1 MRINEL
7 YELWQYGVA
16 VFALCGV
23 AVMTLYAL
31 WHSPFGQQCRE
42 ALASGWEH
50 YRRLGAFGQ
59 LVVAVFFAG
68 VAHYGATKGFWEQ
81 VRHGGGDDQ
90 LTVYGIYTATSND
103 VVEVEGQPVTNQL
116 PLVRV
121 EFFGNGGTAETPVS
135 IRASETNEW
144 QEVAK
149 LEPIKLYQDGVTNI
163 LEFVAETNYS
173 HFAWWWFGTDLPA
186 IVVTEEGIEIREF
199 VVTTKQVR
207 FAWVC
212 GEREAEWFY
221 IQRKE
226 QGSRGD
232 WVTVKSVE
240 AVYGAVNKA
249 VIDCFTVDKTY
260 DWRIITEIAEGE

>member
-1 MRINEL
+1 MQIKEL
-7 YELWQYGVA
+7 YGLWQYTLQVLC
-16 VFALCGV
+16 LCGLAALV
-23 AVMTLYAL
+23 AYAI
-31 WHSPFGQQCRE
+31 WNSPLGRDCRKG
-42 ALASGWEH
+42 LAKCWDG
-50 YRRLGAFGQ
+50 YRRLGAFGK
-59 LVVAVFFAG
+59 LVVSICFIG
-68 VAHYGATKGFWEQ
+68 LYQYGSTKGFWLP
-81 VRHGGGDDQ
+81 VKNGGGDAQ
-90 LTVYGIYTATSND
+90 LTVCGIYTATTNN
-103 VVEVEGQPVTNQL
+103 VVEVGGQPVTNQL

-173 HFAWWWFGTDLPA
+173 NFAWWWFGTDLPA

-199 VVTTKQVR
+199 VVTTRLVR

-212 GEREAEWFY
+212 GETEAEYFY
-221 IQRKE
+221 IQRKV
-226 QGSRGD
+226 QGAAD
-232 WVTVKSVE
+232 WVTVKTVPAKYGVVNT
-240 AVYGAVNKA
+240 AVVDG
-249 VIDCFTVDKTY
+249 FTVDKTY